1 MDYDDGA
8 DFNHPLLITA
18 AGAAVFVALSGLIL
32 LIIKF
37 RRSILVF
44 RQKVSQRRPSS

>member
-32 LIIKF
+32 LIIKMRRTLLVW
-37 RRSILVF
+37 RRSN
-44 RQKVSQRRPSS
+44 RGN